1 MLIQQLKLNE
11 KDININNNIKSYN
24 NSNNNPKIDYKNKIC
39 IKPWGYE
46 FLAYESKKIGIWI
59 LNINKNNKTSLH
71 KHYNKDTL
79 LIVIS
84 GCVKLNLI
92 DDYKL
97 LTIFDMITIPK
108 DKFHGIESITDNSII
123 LELEIYN
130 DNATFSDKNDL
141 FRINDIYKRDNIGY
155 EKSIQISKD
164 LKKYN
169 YIYFENN
176 YEDNI
181 YKLYSN
187 INDIITTNEY
197 SIYILLKGTI
207 CYNGIYIKEGSIIND
222 YINNSKDANNNENNE
237 ILEIRIP
244 YYKEEKKIIYNLN
257 HLELLINE
265 IKDKKNI
272 LTSGCFDIVHIGHLE
287 FLKQSKCLG
296 DNLLVCLSND
306 EQIKK
311 LKGENRP
318 VNNYIDRIKLF
329 KTISYVDYIILY
341 HEEDIEKET
350 TLNNIMEIIKPL
362 YWVKGTDYN
371 IESIIKKHPTVNI
384 KLIENIPNISTTQ
397 IIKNIIKKQ

>member
-1 MLIQQLKLNE
+1 MLIQKLKLNE
-11 KDININNNIKSYN
+11 LDININNNIKSYN
-24 NSNNNPKIDYKNKIC
+24 NSYNNPKIDYKNKIC

-46 FLAYESKKIGIWI
+46 YLAYETNKIGIWI

-71 KHYNKDTL
+71 KHNNKDTL

-97 LTIFDMITIPK
+97 LSIFDMITIPK

-130 DNATFSDKNDL
+130 DNTTFSDKNDL
-141 FRINDIYKRDNIGY
+141 FRINDIYERDNIGY
-155 EKSIQISKD
+155 EKSIQISED
-164 LKKYN
+164 LNKYN

-181 YKLYSN
+181 FKLYSN
-187 INDIITTNEY
+187 INDIINVNEY
-197 SIYILLKGTI
+197 SIYILLKGI
-207 CYNGIYIKEGSIIND
+207 INYNGIYIKEGSIIND
-222 YINNSKDANNNENNE
+222 YINNSKDDNKDNE
-237 ILEIRIP
+237 ILEIKIP
-244 YYKEEKKIIYNLN
+244 YNKEEKKIIYNLN
-257 HLELLINE
+257 HLELLINDL
-265 IKDKKNI
+265 KDKKNI
-272 LTSGCFDIVHIGHLE
+272 LTSGCFDIVHVGHLE
-287 FLKQSKCLG
+287 FLKQAKCLG

-306 EQIKK
+306 EQIKR

-341 HEEDIEKET
+341 DEEDIEKET

>member
-1 MLIQQLKLNE
+1 MLIQQLQLNE
-11 KDININNNIKSYN
+11 NDININNNIKSYN
-24 NSNNNPKIDYKNKIC
+24 NLYNNPKIDYKNKIC

-46 FLAYESKKIGIWI
+46 YLAYETNKVGIWI

-92 DDYKL
+92 NDYKL
-97 LTIFDMITIPK
+97 LSIFDIVIIPK

-155 EKSIQISKD
+155 EKSIQISED
-164 LKKYN
+164 LNKYN

-187 INDIITTNEY
+187 INDIINVDDY

-207 CYNGIYIKEGSIIND
+207 NYNGIYIKEGSIIND
-222 YINNSKDANNNENNE
+222 YINACKNNTYDNNE
-237 ILEIRIP
+237 ILEIRMP
-244 YYKEEKKIIYNLN
+244 YYNEDKKIIYNLK

-265 IKDKKNI
+265 IKNKKNI

-287 FLKQSKCLG
+287 FLKKSKCLG

-341 HEEDIEKET
+341 DEEDIEKET
-350 TLNNIMEIIKPL
+350 TLNNIMVIIKPI
-362 YWVKGTDYN
+362 YWVKGTDYT
-371 IESIIKKHPTVNI
+371 IEKIINKHPTVNI

-397 IIKNIIKKQ
+397 IIKNIKNK

>member
-24 NSNNNPKIDYKNKIC
+24 NANNNPKIDYKNKIC

-46 FLAYESKKIGIWI
+46 FLAYETNKIGIWI

-92 DDYKL
+92 DDHKL

-108 DKFHGIESITDNSII
+108 DKFHGIESITDNSVI

-130 DNATFSDKNDL
+130 DYTTFSDKNDL

-155 EKSIQISKD
+155 EKSVQISED
-164 LKKYN
+164 LNN

-181 YKLYSN
+181 FKLYSN
-187 INDIITTNEY
+187 INDIITKYDY
-197 SIYILLKGTI
+197 SIYILLKGTLN
-207 CYNGIYIKEGSIIND
+207 YNGIYIKEGSIIND
-222 YINNSKDANNNENNE
+222 YINSCKNNNNENNE
-237 ILEIRIP
+237 ILEIKIP

-341 HEEDIEKET
+341 DEEDIEKET

-371 IESIIKKHPTVNI
+371 INSIIKKHPTVNI